1 MAEQKLI
8 DAAYEV
14 KSSIVRK
21 LREAGMSQTELAEKL
36 NVDRNYLSRAINGDV
51 APRSIKI
58 RKKIYKFLGM
68 E

>member
-1 MAEQKLI
+1 MAEQQLI
-8 DAAYEV
+8 DAAYEI
-14 KSSIVRK
+14 KTSIKKK
-21 LREAGMSQTELAEKL
+21 LVELEMTQNDLANHFNISK
-36 NVDRNYLSRAINGDV
+36 VYISRAINGDV

>member
-14 KSSIVRK
+14 KESIMKKLKSRGMTQKDLARK
-21 LREAGMSQTELAEKL
+21 M
-36 NVDRNYLSRAINGDV
+36 NMDRIYVSRAINGDV
-51 APRSIKI
+51 SPRSIKI
-58 RKKIYKFLGM
+58 RKQIYKVLGM

>member
-14 KSSIVRK
+14 KESIMKK
-21 LREAGMSQTELAEKL
+21 LRIKGITQKDLAEKMGM
-36 NVDRNYLSRAINGDV
+36 DRIYVSRAINGDV
-51 APRSIKI
+51 SPRSIKI
-58 RKKIYKFLGM
+58 RKKIYQILGM